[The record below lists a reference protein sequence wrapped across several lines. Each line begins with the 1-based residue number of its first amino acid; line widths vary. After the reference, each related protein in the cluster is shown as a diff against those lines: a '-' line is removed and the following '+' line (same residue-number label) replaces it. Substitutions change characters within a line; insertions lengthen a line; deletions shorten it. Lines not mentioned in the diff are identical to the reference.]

1 MIIYALQPREN
12 VRNLSDQLR
21 REVLIEQYS
30 HRSTTAVGGVSH
42 VRSEG
47 IHGGKV
53 FLLEA
58 WMFLQDL
65 FFSHSVGQPAENVIY
80 GNPHPA
86 NAWSAI
92 ALVGLDSDARMR
104 GRHGS
109 IMAQS

>member
-12 VRNLSDQLR
+12 VRKLSNQLR

-30 HRSTTAVGGVSH
+30 HRSATAVGGVSD

-53 FLLEA
+53 FFLEA

-65 FFSHSVGQPAENVIY
+65 FLSHSMGQPAENVIY

-86 NAWSAI
+86 NAWFAI
-92 ALVGLDSDARMR
+92 ALISLDSDARVR
-104 GRHGS
+104 GRHAS
-109 IMAQS
+109 IIAQT